1 MRKIFKFSAVIF
13 AAVLILFAVG
23 TCRSDDSSQNLKTF
37 RGQVREID
45 WVGSLLTVD
54 GGDIVTFYVP
64 SGIKIRYGTD
74 TASLE
79 DLEQGDNVL
88 IKYTD
93 GPTGTPKA
101 VSITLNKS
109 FPEFQ

>member
-1 MRKIFKFSAVIF
+1 MKNIFKSSAVIF
-13 AAVLILFAVG
+13 AAVSILSAG
-23 TCRSDDSSQNLKTF
+23 SICHCDDSSQNLRTF
-37 RGQVREID
+37 RGQVMEID
-45 WVGSLLTVD
+45 WVGSLLTCQGED
-54 GGDIVTFYVP
+54 EMTFYVP

-79 DLEQGDNVL
+79 DLEQGDYVL

-93 GPTGTPKA
+93 DPAGTPKA

-109 FPEFQ
+109 FSEF